1 MSLEVGEVRIRNTD
15 SMDLGHTVKAMEV
28 KAYRA
33 ERLESWPWW
42 RFPSEGNREKV
53 SIKEESGRC
62 GAQG

>member
-33 ERLESWPWW
+33 ERLES
-42 RFPSEGNREKV
+42 
-53 SIKEESGRC
+53 
-62 GAQG
+62 